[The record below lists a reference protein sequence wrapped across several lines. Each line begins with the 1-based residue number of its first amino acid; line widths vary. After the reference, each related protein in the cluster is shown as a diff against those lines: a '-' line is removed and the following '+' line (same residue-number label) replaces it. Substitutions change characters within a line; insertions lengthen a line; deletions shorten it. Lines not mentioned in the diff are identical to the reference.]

1 MTGGSDPRLFPPL
14 SVEVQVVRAF
24 AVFCIAVASAVAHA
38 EVLELEG
45 SVQSIDKEARTVSIV
60 RKTPKG
66 DKVLDLEV
74 AKNAGDLSLIEEGD
88 EVAISYDSGLELIA
102 TIAEKKT
109 STPTTDADLSPEEQR
124 LVGDWKTK
132 SGKEGKSFDATRVIR
147 EWKGNGNEFNR
158 GVWLVRKDGS
168 FLAAFRNKYS
178 IEGQLVGEDSLEI
191 TVFDPQHEVVEKMQM
206 SRVETEKAA
215 ADPIAVPG
223 AYDIEWTEPSGNK
236 GTTRYEFKEDGTFM
250 RAGKPSGKWE
260 LADGVVQVRFDDA
273 SRGFAIVRLRSPDVL
288 EGTHTKGD
296 GTKSKWKGSKA
307 K

>member
-1 MTGGSDPRLFPPL
+1 M
-14 SVEVQVVRAF
+14 VRAF
-24 AVFCIAVASAVAHA
+24 AVFCIAVLGSAVAHA

-45 SVQSIDKEARTVSIV
+45 TVKAVDREARTVSIV
-60 RKTPKG
+60 RKTSKG

-74 AKNAGDLSLIEEGD
+74 AKNAGDLSSIEDGD

-102 TIAEKKT
+102 SIAEKNT
-109 STPTTDADLSPEEQR
+109 STPTTDADLSPEEQK
-124 LVGDWKTK
+124 LVGDWKSK

-147 EWKGNGNEFNR
+147 EWRGDGNEFNR

-168 FLAAFRNKYS
+168 FLAAFQNEWS
-178 IEGQLVGEDSLEI
+178 IEGSFVDDNTIEF
-191 TVFDPQHEVVEKMQM
+191 TVFNPEHKLIEKLRM

-215 ADPIAVPG
+215 ADSIAVPG

-236 GTTRYEFKEDGTFM
+236 GTTRYEFKEDGTFV

-260 LADGVVQVRFDDA
+260 VADGVIQVRFDDA
-273 SRGFAIVRLRSPDVL
+273 SRGFAIVRLRSPDGL